1 MLSDSPVSAILP
13 SKDLAK
19 SKEFYQTKLGL
30 TLVPLPVEDP
40 LTFKA
45 GEDTTLAVY
54 HRPEGTKAEHTVAG
68 FMVTNLENIMSG
80 LMANGIEFED
90 YDMPGFDHENKIMSY
105 GDTKAAWF
113 KDPDGNILAL
123 TQM

>member
-13 SKDLAK
+13 SKDLQK

-30 TLVPLPVEDP
+30 APVPMALDDP
-40 LTFKA
+40 LMFTA
-45 GEDTTLAVY
+45 GNDTVLVVY

-68 FMVTNLENIMSG
+68 FMVADLKNKMSG
-80 LMANGIEFED
+80 LKANGIEFED
-90 YDMPGFDHENKIMSY
+90 YDMPGFDHENKIMTY
-105 GDTKAAWF
+105 GNIKSAWF

-123 TQM
+123 NQM